1 MSPDRSSVLVV
12 DDHELIALS
21 MRSALRAKGITA
33 ERSGVGHQAVLAA
46 AAAHRPRLVLL
57 DLDLGRDEHGSP
69 RRGLDLIEPLRNLG
83 CLVAVLTA
91 TQREEQIAEAVA
103 RGASTWLSKTRP
115 VAEILDAV
123 LAVLAGERILIGA
136 ERREL
141 LARHENY
148 LRTRAAADELL
159 RSLTARERV
168 VLDQL
173 IAGKQ
178 AAAIAADLVVSLST
192 VRTQI
197 RSILSKLGVRSQLE
211 AVALVRG
218 LVSE

>member
-1 MSPDRSSVLVV
+1 
-12 DDHELIALS
+12 
-21 MRSALRAKGITA
+21 
-33 ERSGVGHQAVLAA
+33 
-46 AAAHRPRLVLL
+46 
-57 DLDLGRDEHGSP
+57 
-69 RRGLDLIEPLRNLG
+69 
-83 CLVAVLTA
+83 VAVLTA